1 MNQKKLSI
9 SSWYE
14 ILLRYFSCK
23 SKDLT
28 IKTILYEKAK
38 NKLENYFDVV
48 SYISKMQ
55 EIDMLKYLL
64 LNEKQMKMFEFLSK
78 PSISKE
84 LESNDFEM
92 KCIQTVK
99 SDIINIEEIIEFYND
114 NLMID
119 NEINKKLFKLFDNEV
134 ENLLKA

>member
-84 LESNDFEM
+84 LDSNDFEM
-92 KCIQTVK
+92 KFIQTVK

-134 ENLLKA
+134 